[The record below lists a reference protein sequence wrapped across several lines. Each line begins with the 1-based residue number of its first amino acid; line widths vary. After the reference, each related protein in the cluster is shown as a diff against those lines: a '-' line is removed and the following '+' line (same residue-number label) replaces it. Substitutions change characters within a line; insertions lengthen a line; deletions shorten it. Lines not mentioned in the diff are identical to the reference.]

1 MFIEKPTYEIYDEM
15 CWLCF
20 SSWKPYTAK
29 MIEVD
34 GFYTIPS
41 GCQAVVA
48 IGSVTYGD
56 LEIKTLD
63 CISEGI
69 VRGKAKIVLVEHGNF
84 VNQPL

>member
-1 MFIEKPTYEIYDEM
+1 MAELPRPLTEGGHQKRTVDDKQM
-15 CWLCF
+15 CG
-20 SSWKPYTAK
+20 K